1 MGFNCIDVI
10 VQRDMR
16 LDSLVYI
23 VSGTFC
29 VSSHEKFNS
38 VFREL
43 IRAGATGDLAPTDI

>member
-29 VSSHEKFNS
+29 VSSHEKFNC
-38 VFREL
+38 VFRVFT
-43 IRAGATGDLAPTDI
+43 RAGVKGALAPVEI